1 MLDVIN
7 EGDVSFGVFVA
18 TRSSVRRSLA
28 NRVLNYASTHGL
40 AAVKSAEVLWPIA
53 DDPGLNPLLARN
65 ALKRKGTGAS
75 NRGGHRNYSGSAHSA
90 STDHQGCGQ
99 PRPSIHRRQNAD
111 TGPAEL
117 RSCPRDGVVPAAIAI
132 KARSYDMGPELQLRY
147 RTAVTMPCVPDLD
160 TDRVQSIAAALP
172 AVMWPTWSERL
183 LPDLRCT
190 AVARTTLSCA
200 TLLRAVK

>member
-1 MLDVIN
+1 M
-7 EGDVSFGVFVA
+7 
-18 TRSSVRRSLA
+18 
-28 NRVLNYASTHGL
+28 
-40 AAVKSAEVLWPIA
+40 
-53 DDPGLNPLLARN
+53 
-65 ALKRKGTGAS
+65 
-75 NRGGHRNYSGSAHSA
+75 
-90 STDHQGCGQ
+90 
-99 PRPSIHRRQNAD
+99 QNAD

-172 AVMWPTWSERL
+172 AVMWPKWSERL

-190 AVARTTLSCA
+190 AVASTTLCCA
-200 TLLRAVK
+200 TLLRAVE

>member
-40 AAVKSAEVLWPIA
+40 AAVKSAEVSWPIA

-65 ALKRKGTGAS
+65 ALKRKAPARAIEAGIGITAVLHILRAPTIKDAG
-75 NRGGHRNYSGSAHSA
+75 NRA
-90 STDHQGCGQ
+90 
-99 PRPSIHRRQNAD
+99 RPFIEGQNAD
-111 TGPAEL
+111 TGPTEL
-117 RSCPRDGVVPAAIAI
+117 RSCPRDGVIPAAIAI

-147 RTAVTMPCVPDLD
+147 RTAVTMPCVHDLD
-160 TDRVQSIAAALP
+160 TDRVHSIAAALP
-172 AVMWPTWSERL
+172 PSCGRSGRSGCCPT
-183 LPDLRCT
+183 
-190 AVARTTLSCA
+190 CA
-200 TLLRAVK
+200 APP